1 MKTAACL
8 ALLAALAAAACV
20 PAAATPLDDYVW
32 REDSTYAWQDTG
44 LRVDAKKEGWH
55 GYVLNMT
62 SQTWLTEEHFAPGSA
77 ARSVWW
83 HLMLVIV
90 PNGVVAHPDK
100 VLMYIT
106 NGGNTGNGTMGA
118 TDMTADPQKF
128 FPSDEDVV
136 LVSAVATKA
145 RTVAAVLFQI
155 PNEPCTFAGDT
166 SPYAHDR
173 SEDAIIAWTWNRPSQ
188 HLKERVQR
196 QSTAPNAPTQPHS
209 NAIPALPLSPDTLPR
224 V

>member
-1 MKTAACL
+1 MKSSAGL
-8 ALLAALAAAACV
+8 ALLVSLAAAACV

-32 REDSTYAWQDTG
+32 RQDDTYAWKDTG
-44 LRVDAKKEGWH
+44 LRVNAKKEGWH

-62 SQTWLTEEHFAPGSA
+62 SQTWLSEDHFAPGSA

-90 PNGVVAHPDK
+90 PDGVVDHPDK
-100 VLMYIT
+100 VLMYMT
-106 NGGNTGNGTMGA
+106 NGGNDGTGSMGS
-118 TDMTADPQKF
+118 TQMCSDPQKF

-145 RTVAAVLFQI
+145 RTIAAVLFQI

-166 SPYAHDR
+166 SPYALHR
-173 SEDAIIAWTWNRPSQ
+173 QEDAIIAWTWDRPS
-188 HLKERVQR
+188 
-196 QSTAPNAPTQPHS
+196 
-209 NAIPALPLSPDTLPR
+209 
-224 V
+224 